1 MKSLTI
7 VVVLGIILGLAHAHT
22 YHLGECPTVE
32 PQADFNMKQ
41 FLGLWYVIQK
51 TSTSSKCL
59 IYNITQVPDEPS
71 VYRIEQTNP
80 IPGVGKPYH
89 YTGQL
94 TVPYPS
100 VPAKMTANFPLSVA
114 GTADYTVFLTD
125 YTTYAGIFTCQKL
138 PLSHRHSATIL
149 SRTKSLDKIYIEKLK
164 SILSTANV
172 NPFDLSIIDQSG
184 CPKDYDSGIYI
195 HKDTFTAHNI
205 AGAIRNGNPGAP
217 QWLRS
222 RLSNAGVNPY
232 DLSLVSHTECGPE
245 ATAPEAG
252 IHINPETFSS
262 HNIGQAV
269 KKVGESIGDGVESL
283 SDGAKKLFHKIKGD
297 GEGKDREELDVRV
310 LGGNRQV
317 TTEQYAE
324 WLP

>member
-1 MKSLTI
+1 LAILTRLSVLQEQTRKNFDSAGNQTRDGGASL
-7 VVVLGIILGLAHAHT
+7 LGLT
-22 YHLGECPTVE
+22 QQRSRVSGGVE
-32 PQADFNMKQ
+32 VSVNQCN
-41 FLGLWYVIQK
+41 K
-51 TSTSSKCL
+51 TSSACGLKD
-59 IYNITQVPDEPS
+59 NKKHPS
-71 VYRIEQTNP
+71 
-80 IPGVGKPYH
+80 
-89 YTGQL
+89 
-94 TVPYPS
+94 
-100 VPAKMTANFPLSVA
+100 FP
-114 GTADYTVFLTD
+114 
-125 YTTYAGIFTCQKL
+125 Q
-138 PLSHRHSATIL
+138 
-149 SRTKSLDKIYIEKLK
+149 
-164 SILSTANV
+164 
-172 NPFDLSIIDQSG
+172 
-184 CPKDYDSGIYI
+184 
-195 HKDTFTAHNI
+195 
-205 AGAIRNGNPGAP
+205 
-217 QWLRS
+217 LRS

-297 GEGKDREELDVRV
+297 GEGKDREEVDVRV

>member
-41 FLGLWYVIQK
+41 
-51 TSTSSKCL
+51 
-59 IYNITQVPDEPS
+59 
-71 VYRIEQTNP
+71 
-80 IPGVGKPYH
+80 
-89 YTGQL
+89 
-94 TVPYPS
+94 
-100 VPAKMTANFPLSVA
+100 
-114 GTADYTVFLTD
+114 
-125 YTTYAGIFTCQKL
+125 
-138 PLSHRHSATIL
+138 
-149 SRTKSLDKIYIEKLK
+149 LK

-205 AGAIRNGNPGAP
+205 AGAIRNGKGRQRGPHGVELWRKTVRLVFLDPGAP

-297 GEGKDREELDVRV
+297 GEGKDREEVDVRV

>member
-125 YTTYAGIFTCQKL
+125 YNTYAGIFTCQKL

-149 SRTKSLDKIYIEKLK
+149 SRTKSLDKIYVEK
-164 SILSTANV
+164 
-172 NPFDLSIIDQSG
+172 
-184 CPKDYDSGIYI
+184 
-195 HKDTFTAHNI
+195 
-205 AGAIRNGNPGAP
+205 
-217 QWLRS
+217 LRS

-297 GEGKDREELDVRV
+297 GEGKDREEVDVRV